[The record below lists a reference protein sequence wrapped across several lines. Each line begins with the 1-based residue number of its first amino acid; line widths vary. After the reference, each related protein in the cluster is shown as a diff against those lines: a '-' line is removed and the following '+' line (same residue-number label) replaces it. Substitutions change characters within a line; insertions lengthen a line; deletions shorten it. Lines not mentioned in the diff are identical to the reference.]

1 VAGSETAFEKLIEA
15 FIINRSDLTDKMKKY
30 EGIATILMRFALA
43 TGFLSA
49 VGSRLSLWGSHS
61 SGWAGYLDYTKSVNS
76 FAPASLIPLLAI
88 MSTILETGFAILLL
102 IGYKTRW
109 AALGASILTLLFA
122 LAMAYS
128 FGLKEPLDYSVFA
141 FSASAFLLSTMPDY
155 PLSIDQQIKKIPG

>member
-1 VAGSETAFEKLIEA
+1 
-15 FIINRSDLTDKMKKY
+15 MKKY
-30 EGIATILMRFALA
+30 QGLATILLRFALA
-43 TGFLSA
+43 AGLLSA

-61 SGWAGYLDYTKSVNS
+61 SGWASFLDYTKSINS
-76 FAPASLIPLLAI
+76 YAPASLIPFLAI

-109 AALGASILTLLFA
+109 AALGISLLTLIFA

-141 FSASAFLLSTMPDY
+141 FSASAFLLSTMPDF
-155 PLSIDQQIKKIPG
+155 PLSIDQKTKKIRG